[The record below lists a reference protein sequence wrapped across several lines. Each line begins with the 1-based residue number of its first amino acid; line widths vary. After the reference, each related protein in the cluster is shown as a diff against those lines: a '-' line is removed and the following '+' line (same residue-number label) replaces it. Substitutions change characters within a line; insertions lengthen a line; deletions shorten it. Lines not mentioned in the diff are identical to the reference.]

1 MFAKQR
7 QSNGSP
13 NVVLIEHTEYLST
26 NFYIALLVVVRGGEP
41 CVQEKDKLMQS
52 WCANDNKM
60 IIMIMRKWNQI
71 FFFFFLNSLT
81 GSGGNSHRPS
91 REHYSKSTTRLSDY
105 TQIQFRRVHTGF
117 FNVGSVRH
125 LWVTFKIHK
134 HWYWTL
140 IFINQLQ

>member
-52 WCANDNKM
+52 
-60 IIMIMRKWNQI
+60 
-71 FFFFFLNSLT
+71 
-81 GSGGNSHRPS
+81 
-91 REHYSKSTTRLSDY
+91 
-105 TQIQFRRVHTGF
+105 
-117 FNVGSVRH
+117 
-125 LWVTFKIHK
+125 
-134 HWYWTL
+134 
-140 IFINQLQ
+140 